1 MMAVCQLLKGQPRLV
16 PQAVA
21 LGLAAVPLALLQMP
35 AGEHVLDILDALHN
49 VAARKEGAAA
59 LAAAKVG
66 YRLPSSGGL
75 GLLLDWQ
82 AAAAVPNRRKGKA
95 RAAVRAAGSAVK
107 HTGVPDVVQLLGAL
121 LEGKAAARKLPAA
134 RASSWHG
141 GLLSPQVLL
150 PLEGKRWE
158 PGARIYAGQ
167 LLLRLMERDQCG
179 EQASA
184 AALGPL
190 VQLLMRGADVDVQ
203 AYAAEALA
211 GLSVDDAV
219 AVGAAEAMRRL
230 AGGKQAG

>member
-1 MMAVCQLLKGQPRLV
+1 V
-16 PQAVA
+16 
-21 LGLAAVPLALLQMP
+21 
-35 AGEHVLDILDALHN
+35 N
-49 VAARKEGAAA
+49 
-59 LAAAKVG
+59 
-66 YRLPSSGGL
+66 
-75 GLLLDWQ
+75 
-82 AAAAVPNRRKGKA
+82 
-95 RAAVRAAGSAVK
+95 

-158 PGARIYAGQ
+158 GARIYAGQ
-167 LLLRLMERDQCG
+167 LLLRLMEWDLCG

-230 AGGKQAG
+230 AGGKRAG